1 MSIQELLQ
9 EDLKIAMKN
18 KDLIKKQVVIM
29 IKSDI
34 KNLSID
40 LKRDLEDVEVIEI
53 ISRKVKQTRD
63 AMVEFGKAGRID
75 LLAQSEDEIRILES
89 YLPQQ
94 MNEMEIE
101 ELVATVINELTT
113 SGLTIN
119 KGSIMKV
126 VAPLVKGRADGKMV
140 SKIVD
145 QFLEG
150 LK

>member
-1 MSIQELLQ
+1 
-9 EDLKIAMKN
+9 
-18 KDLIKKQVVIM
+18 
-29 IKSDI
+29 
-34 KNLSID
+34 
-40 LKRDLEDVEVIEI
+40 
-53 ISRKVKQTRD
+53 
-63 AMVEFGKAGRID
+63 
-75 LLAQSEDEIRILES
+75 
-89 YLPQQ
+89 

-126 VAPLVKGRADGKMV
+126 VAPLVKGSADGKMV